1 MKKKNYISPVV
12 EILDIQKTTLLA
24 DSVTGLDIS
33 IDDPIA
39 GDAGGAA
46 APEFDTDQSNPTNLL
61 WTIVLLLMMS
71 LTVSAQNIITVEP
84 AGPAPDSKTHGMKI
98 YLSSG
103 TTIEYDFDE
112 LSHVTYLPS
121 IGMKVYLKNAT
132 TSVDYLFSQMTKVDY
147 IEDANANANWR
158 AFSMTDFKEAWRHL
172 YCRWKEGCLR

>member
-61 WTIVLLLMMS
+61 WTIVLLLMM
-71 LTVSAQNIITVEP
+71 LLERI
-84 AGPAPDSKTHGMKI
+84 
-98 YLSSG
+98 
-103 TTIEYDFDE
+103 
-112 LSHVTYLPS
+112 
-121 IGMKVYLKNAT
+121 
-132 TSVDYLFSQMTKVDY
+132 
-147 IEDANANANWR
+147 
-158 AFSMTDFKEAWRHL
+158 
-172 YCRWKEGCLR
+172 